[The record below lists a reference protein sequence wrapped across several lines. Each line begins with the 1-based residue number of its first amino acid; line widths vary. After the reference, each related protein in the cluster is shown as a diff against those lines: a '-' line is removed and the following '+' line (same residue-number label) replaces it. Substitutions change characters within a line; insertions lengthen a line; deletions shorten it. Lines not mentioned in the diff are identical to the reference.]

1 MRRISSIAE
10 ALAAALA
17 ALIAFSSARA
27 TDEAPKLV
35 TEHIMIEA
43 ADPGIKLYVRN
54 KRPEDMKQFTS
65 EKTLLFVHGATQPA
79 EATFDLPLEGLSW
92 MDYIAQHGW
101 DVYLVDVRGYG
112 RSTRPPEMDQPAANN
127 PPIVTTD
134 VAVKDVG
141 SAIDFILQRRGV
153 SKLSLLGWSWGP
165 VIIGAYTAD
174 HNDKVDRLVLYA
186 PVWLRTAPPP
196 QAAPPPL
203 GAYVAAPM
211 ATARQRLQAGAPDDR
226 KDDLMPASW
235 FEAWSAAALAS
246 DPVGS
251 KQEPPVLRSPAG
263 VFQDNRNYWDAG
275 KPYYD
280 PERIKISDAG
290 GRRRVGSGD
299 SQRGCASA
307 LPQASE
313 WPEQAARRDRRG
325 NAFRYAGE
333 ELDAAFPRGATFP
346 REGEWVELTRGLS
359 PVAATLVAA
368 SRMPCG
374 KRFVAGLHPVD
385 LAAFDPGP
393 ATAAPPDP
401 AGSRAK
407 FSPESCCPRVWS
419 WHL

>member
-10 ALAAALA
+10 VLAPALA

-43 ADPGIKLYVRN
+43 TDPGTRLYIR
-54 KRPEDMKQFTS
+54 KKSPEDMKQFTS

-134 VAVKDVG
+134 VAVKGVG

-174 HNDKVDRLVLYA
+174 HNDKVDRLVLFA
-186 PVWLRTAPPP
+186 PVWLRNAHPP
-196 QAAPPPL
+196 QSSAPPL
-203 GAYVAAPM
+203 GAFVAAPM

-226 KDDLMPASW
+226 KNDLMPARW
-235 FEAWSAAALAS
+235 VEAW
-246 DPVGS
+246 
-251 KQEPPVLRSPAG
+251 
-263 VFQDNRNYWDAG
+263 
-275 KPYYD
+275 
-280 PERIKISDAG
+280 
-290 GRRRVGSGD
+290 
-299 SQRGCASA
+299 
-307 LPQASE
+307 
-313 WPEQAARRDRRG
+313 
-325 NAFRYAGE
+325 
-333 ELDAAFPRGATFP
+333 
-346 REGEWVELTRGLS
+346 
-359 PVAATLVAA
+359 
-368 SRMPCG
+368 
-374 KRFVAGLHPVD
+374 
-385 LAAFDPGP
+385 
-393 ATAAPPDP
+393 
-401 AGSRAK
+401 
-407 FSPESCCPRVWS
+407 
-419 WHL
+419 

>member
-1 MRRISSIAE
+1 MARDRHPVHNAGRKIMLITRRQALRNSTFALGGAVLAPQRANAETAAPKTAIA
-10 ALAAALA
+10 ADPAQ
-17 ALIAFSSARA
+17 
-27 TDEAPKLV
+27 KLV
-35 TEHIMIEA
+35 TEQFMIDA

-196 QAAPPPL
+196 QTAPPPL

-211 ATARQRLQAGAPDDR
+211 ATARERLQAGAPDDR
-226 KDDLMPASW
+226 KNDLMPASW

-263 VFQDNRNYWDAG
+263 VSQDNRTYWDAG

-280 PERIKISDAG
+280 PARIKVPTLVVVAEWDQVTPSQGAQALFHKLP
-290 GRRRVGSGD
+290 SGPNKRLVEIGEGTHFVMLEKNRMQLFQEVQSFLD
-299 SQRGCASA
+299 S
-307 LPQASE
+307 
-313 WPEQAARRDRRG
+313 ARRD
-325 NAFRYAGE
+325 
-333 ELDAAFPRGATFP
+333 
-346 REGEWVELTRGLS
+346 
-359 PVAATLVAA
+359 
-368 SRMPCG
+368 
-374 KRFVAGLHPVD
+374 
-385 LAAFDPGP
+385 
-393 ATAAPPDP
+393 
-401 AGSRAK
+401 
-407 FSPESCCPRVWS
+407 
-419 WHL
+419 